1 MNLIKE
7 NIIFLQAV
15 ATLSKK
21 QVKELLK
28 HAEKDQIRAIGEI
41 AKNVLT
47 NNLRPPESYKA
58 VMKKHRWA
66 IRAIAEDR
74 AAHRVRLQTIVRK
87 PDAVSHM
94 IRAILDKLTALTKQ

>member
-1 MNLIKE
+1 MNLVKE

-15 ATLSKK
+15 ATLPEK

-28 HAEKDQIRAIGEI
+28 HAEKDQIKSICEV

-47 NNLRPPESYKA
+47 NNLRPPEPYKA
-58 VMKKHRWA
+58 VMKKHSWV
-66 IRAIAEDR
+66 ITAIAGDQ
-74 AAHRVRLQTIVRK
+74 ATHKDRLQTIVIK

-94 IRAILDKLTALTKQ
+94 IRSVLNKLTALTK

>member
-15 ATLSKK
+15 ATLPKK
-21 QVKELLK
+21 QIKELLK
-28 HAEKDQIRAIGEI
+28 HAEKDQIRAIGEV

-47 NNLRPPESYKA
+47 NNLRPTEPYKTA
-58 VMKKHRWA
+58 MRKHRWV
-66 IRAIAEDR
+66 IRAIAEDQT
-74 AAHRVRLQTIVRK
+74 AHRDRLRTVIRK

-94 IRAILDKLTALTKQ
+94 IHSVLSKLMALAK